1 MGFFIFRK
9 NKSSP
14 INKKLNA
21 KGLNKKVRD

>member
-1 MGFFIFRK
+1 MGFSIFRK
-9 NKSSP
+9 NKLSS